1 MRKSSL
7 LGALLPDVR
16 QKLLAAT
23 LRDPARWHYASDLA
37 RRLGLRP
44 SSLQRE
50 LAVLVAAGILMR
62 RVEGRHVYYKP
73 DPDCP
78 ILDELRAILRKTAG
92 LVDVLREALRPFRS
106 AIVASFVYG
115 SVARGDE
122 GSSSDVD
129 LFIVGDVPLSKLAS
143 RLEKAEREIGRP
155 VNPTVYSPAEFRE
168 KLRLRHHFVSSVA
181 AAKKLFVHGGN
192 DELEATPG
200 RAPRAKAQNQPSGAR

>member
-7 LGALLPDVR
+7 LGALFPDVR

-23 LRDPARWHYASDLA
+23 LRDPGRWQYASDLA
-37 RRLGLRP
+37 RHLGLRP

-50 LAVLVAAGILMR
+50 LAGLVVAGILMR

-92 LVDVLREALRPFRS
+92 LVDVLREALRPFRG

-122 GSSSDVD
+122 ASSSDVD

-143 RLEKAEREIGRP
+143 RLERAERKIGRP
-155 VNPTVYSPAEFRE
+155 VNPTVYSADEFRK
-168 KLRLRHHFVSSVA
+168 KLRLGHHFVSAVA
-181 AAKKLFVHGGN
+181 AGKKLFVQGGK
-192 DELEATPG
+192 DELEAAIG
-200 RAPRAKAQNQPSGAR
+200 RAPRAKTQDHPSGAR